1 MINTYNPNQAPDP
14 DQWLALDEE
23 DAISLIYAY
32 HMDLDEEFPNIQMHA
47 VIHNV
52 VENQAA
58 MVDETPVK
66 KTLERLMKEGLD
78 RHEAIHAVGSV
89 LVEHMWNIR
98 QPNSDPEELNKSYF
112 RKLNKLTVDSWTD
125 EFG

>member
-89 LVEHMWNIR
+89 LVDHMWNIQ

-112 RKLNKLTVDSWTD
+112 RKLNKLTVDSWTN